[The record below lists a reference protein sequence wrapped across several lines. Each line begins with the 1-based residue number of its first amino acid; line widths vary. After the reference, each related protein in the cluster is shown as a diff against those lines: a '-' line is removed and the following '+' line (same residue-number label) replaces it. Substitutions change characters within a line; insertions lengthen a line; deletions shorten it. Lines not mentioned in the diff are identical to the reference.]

1 MKHTFVLGL
10 LILSFG
16 MYGCAKKKILL
27 NSLLWR
33 VTPRMV
39 SKWQK
44 SQMNYPLGF

>member
-16 MYGCAKKKILL
+16 MYGCAKEE
-27 NSLLWR
+27 NFAEQPAVESN
-33 VTPRMV
+33 PRMM